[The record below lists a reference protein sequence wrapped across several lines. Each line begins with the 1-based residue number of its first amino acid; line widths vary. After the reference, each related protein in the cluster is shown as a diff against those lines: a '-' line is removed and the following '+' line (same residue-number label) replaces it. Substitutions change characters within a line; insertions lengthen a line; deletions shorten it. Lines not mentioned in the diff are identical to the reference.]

1 MVVLILAIFFI
12 LCVYPLISIHK
23 NKKDVE
29 EGIEIG
35 REFDKNSLYEELQNR
50 SFSYPLLKRIKKGYN
65 GWPALEGRISTY
77 IIYSEG
83 TKIFV
88 KDFKEYEGIHKE
100 YFSLLDKKIMK
111 TYIEKFF
118 NKDRDVVVNSKGD
131 IAKICIVKI
140 VKALCIAVV
149 LIACTKGLYE
159 KYEVFKARTS
169 YLEVDDKEYKKYT
182 IEDVADNFF
191 YSTDWV
197 YSKDKNNKYV
207 TLKGKT
213 SYNDETINID
223 ICFSMKDGEDFF
235 PIENVYVNDKK
246 VSDSKANS
254 ILKTIFNG
262 YE

>member
-23 NKKDVE
+23 NKKNVE

-100 YFSLLDKKIMK
+100 YFSLLDKKIIK

-118 NKDRDVVVNSKGD
+118 NKDRDVFVNSKGD
-131 IAKICIVKI
+131 IAKIYIVKI

-149 LIACTKGLYE
+149 LVSSIKGLYE
-159 KYEVFKARTS
+159 NYEVFKENTRECTS
-169 YLEVDDKEYKKYT
+169 IKTNDMGLVTYVEVGALL
-182 IEDVADNFF
+182 V
-191 YSTDWV
+191 
-197 YSKDKNNKYV
+197 
-207 TLKGKT
+207 GK
-213 SYNDETINID
+213 
-223 ICFSMKDGEDFF
+223 
-235 PIENVYVNDKK
+235 IENKVKSGMVKKGLEKGYFKYGGSTIVLLFEKNKIALDEEIINNSLNGLETYVKYGEKIGEKK
-246 VSDSKANS
+246 K
-254 ILKTIFNG
+254 
-262 YE
+262 